1 MKLQKLTSLGI
12 ISFIGL
18 SIGGSQVFAAD
29 PETKTTTGNVTFN
42 GGDLSLQNVGN
53 SITFGD
59 ADGVD
64 ITTTAQTIN
73 ASTDM
78 ALSVSDLTGS
88 NAGWDLTAQA
98 TDFTKTDAPTTKLQG
113 TKITLPVITAKT
125 DDDSQATPPGNAGE
139 MPDAVDITPG
149 GAAVNVLSAAA
160 GTGEGLWTL
169 SWPAEGEASA
179 PIQLYVPTA
188 LAGTFTSTITWT
200 VVAGPAA

>member
-1 MKLQKLTSLGI
+1 MKLQRLASLGI

-29 PETKTTTGNVTFN
+29 PEPKTTEGNVTFN
-42 GGDLSLQNVGN
+42 AGDLSLQNAGET
-53 SITFGD
+53 ITFGD

-64 ITTTAQTIN
+64 ITTNAQTID
-73 ASTDM
+73 ATTDM
-78 ALSVSDLTGS
+78 ALSVSDLTGAH
-88 NAGWDLTAQA
+88 AGWHVTAQA
-98 TDFTKTDAPTTKLQG
+98 TDFENKDDNSIKLQG
-113 TKITLPVITAKT
+113 TKITLPVITATT
-125 DDDSQATPPGNAGE
+125 DSESTAAAPGNAGE
-139 MPDAVDITPG
+139 MPEAVEITPG
-149 GAAVNVLSAAA
+149 GDAANVLSAAA

-169 SWPAEGEASA
+169 SWPEASD

>member
-18 SIGGSQVFAAD
+18 SIGGSQVFAAG
-29 PETKTTTGNVTFN
+29 PEPKTTEGNVTFN
-42 GGDLSLQNVGN
+42 AGDLSLQNVGN

-59 ADGVD
+59 TDGVN
-64 ITTTAQTIN
+64 ITTTAQTIK

-88 NAGWDLTAQA
+88 NAGWHLTAQA
-98 TDFTKTDAPTTKLQG
+98 TDFTKTGDADTKLQG

-125 DDDSQATPPGNAGE
+125 DDDSQATAPGNAGA
-139 MPDAVDITPG
+139 MPAAVEITPG
-149 GAAVNVLSAAA
+149 GDKVNVLSAAEN
-160 GTGEGLWTL
+160 TGQGLWTL
-169 SWPAEGEASA
+169 SWPKASA

-200 VVAGPAA
+200 VVTGPTA